1 MREIM
6 DAKKFLEEARRMC
19 GEQAVCR
26 GCPALGKD
34 AICLLLSPHNR
45 PNAVKNID
53 KAIEAVEKW
62 SQEHPRKT
70 RLMDFMEKY
79 PNAPRNK
86 SGTPELMPW
95 NLGYCGDTPCCFCEK
110 ADGSAW
116 CWEQEVED
124 DETD

>member
-1 MREIM
+1 M
-6 DAKKFLEEARRMC
+6 DAKKFFEEAHRMC

-26 GCPALGKD
+26 ECPALGKD

-45 PNAVKNID
+45 PNAAKNID

-70 RLMDFMEKY
+70 RLMDFLGKY
-79 PNAPRNK
+79 PNAPRNED
-86 SGTPELMPW
+86 GMPELMPRS
-95 NLGYCGDTPCCFCEK
+95 LGYCGDTTFCYACEK
-110 ADGSAW
+110 GAGKTPAW

-124 DETD
+124 DEID